1 MAKRYVMIID
11 LRRCVGC
18 NACSIACK
26 QAWPD
31 KIPPG
36 EFRTRIKEIESG
48 KFPNVAMVYR
58 RTACMHCADA
68 PCVKACPVEPV
79 KASRKTPEGV
89 TIVDDKLC
97 IQCGAC
103 VEACPYKV
111 RYLNTDNKVNDKADA
126 CNFCYPR
133 IQKGEKPACTVNC
146 VGNVFT
152 FGDIKDPEVQKKL
165 KIAKPLKPEFKT
177 KPSVYYIPFRNR
189 RWDVI

>member
-1 MAKRYVMIID
+1 MMIID
-11 LRRCVGC
+11 LKRCVGC
-18 NACSIACK
+18 NACTVACK
-26 QAWPD
+26 QEWPD
-31 KIPPG
+31 KIPPR

-48 KFPNVAMVYR
+48 KYPNITMVYR

-89 TIVDDKLC
+89 TIVDEKLC

-111 RYLNTDNKVNDKADA
+111 RYLNTDNKVNDKADS

-133 IQKGEKPACTVNC
+133 VQKGEKPACTINC

-152 FGDIKDPEVQKKL
+152 FGDMNDPEVKK
-165 KIAKPLKPEFKT
+165 KIQLAKPLKPEFKT
-177 KPSVYYIPFRNR
+177 KPSVYYIPFKNR
-189 RWDVI
+189 KWETI